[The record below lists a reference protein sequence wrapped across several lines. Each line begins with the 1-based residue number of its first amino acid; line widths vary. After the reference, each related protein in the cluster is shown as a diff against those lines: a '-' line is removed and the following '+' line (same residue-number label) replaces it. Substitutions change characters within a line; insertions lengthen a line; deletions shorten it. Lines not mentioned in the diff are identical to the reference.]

1 VRKFKKNIHSLA
13 TFIIILLFVG
23 VGAYTYKTHINNI
36 AGSTILKKRKA
47 DYDGFVTFYEDIV
60 TRCGWVNGA
69 VAIWSG
75 PSTNATTKRI
85 LKKDVANYLSDAAT
99 RQICVY

>member
-1 VRKFKKNIHSLA
+1 MRKFKKNIHSLA

-47 DYDGFVTFYEDIV
+47 DYDGFVTFYEDTVIQ
-60 TRCGWVNGA
+60 CGWVNGA
-69 VAIWSG
+69 VAMYSDQ
-75 PSTNATTKRI
+75 STNSVTKRV
-85 LKKDVANYLSDAAT
+85 LKKDVVDYLSDAAK